1 MRKTILF
8 ISTMILMGI
17 IVGSCQ
23 QEEADTV
30 KNSQSFLSI
39 EHPIIFSQLSSYEK
53 QIMAEAF
60 LRLTIVKDND
70 GTVRFEQKT
79 AEEVNVSDEIFD
91 FFVKTLENTNK
102 KYLELVSCKTRTG
115 VWDNDSTASDNE
127 QEKGVDC
134 VVRSIFNILTQDFK
148 LTNYT
153 YNMVL
158 AELTQK
164 GYYIPGQGTIRAC
177 IGDALSCF
185 FNTQLVD
192 PTQYKYADPSTNHYF
207 LVQKTD
213 LGNNH
218 YAYHSETPI
227 IAGGGGFYCRNDQFC
242 ENTDTFNIVSY
253 SEIESLY
260 CLTLR

>member
-39 EHPIIFSQLSSYEK
+39 EHPIIISQLSSYEK

-60 LRLTIVKDND
+60 SRLTIVKDND
-70 GTVRFEQKT
+70 GTVRFEQQT

-102 KYLELVSCKTRTG
+102 KYLELVSSKTRTG
-115 VWDNDSTASDNE
+115 VWDNDSTASDND
-127 QEKGVDC
+127 QENGVDC
-134 VVRSIFNILTQDFK
+134 VVYSILNILTLDFEY
-148 LTNYT
+148 TNYT

-158 AELTQK
+158 TELIQK

-185 FNTQLVD
+185 FNTQLVN

-207 LVQKTD
+207 LVKKTD

-218 YAYHSETPI
+218 YSYHSETPQMSL
-227 IAGGGGFYCRNDQFC
+227 GGAFICRDDQLS
-242 ENTDTFNIVSY
+242 TDTTTQNVVFF

-260 CLTLR
+260 VLTAK